1 MESARSRWLKQNP
14 FLEPL
19 ARFQEAVAAAAAAV
33 PVPPVALPGWEAYRA
48 EYQAG
53 VPLLRSRSHGPAL
66 VAAGAEVLG
75 GLAERVLEAKL
86 PAKLLD
92 GCREVRDAA
101 ATPEGRARAM
111 AWVVAAEP
119 EGPEPAQPG
128 LLRFLGWIALGRV
141 LAPHAGAYAEWRD
154 DAAWRRAPC
163 PTCGGLPMMAQL
175 VAREAG
181 RERVLVCGCCP
192 TRWTYR
198 RVGCPHC
205 GNEAADRLALLEL
218 QGPAGLRLD
227 VCESCKG
234 YLKTYTGEGDEELF
248 LADWPT
254 LVLDAMAAE
263 RGYARRGASLYEL

>member
-19 ARFQEAVAAAAAAV
+19 SRFQEAVAAAAAAV
-33 PVPPVALPGWEAYRA
+33 PVPPLDLPAFEAYRA

-53 VPLLRSRSHGPAL
+53 APLLRSASHGPAL
-66 VAAGAEVLG
+66 RAAGAEALGALAASVL
-75 GLAERVLEAKL
+75 AAKL

-92 GCREVRDAA
+92 GCREVSDGLG
-101 ATPEGRARAM
+101 TPEARARAL

-128 LLRFLGWIALGRV
+128 LLRFLAWTALGRV
-141 LAPHAGAYAEWRD
+141 LAPLAGPYAAWRD
-154 DAAWRRAPC
+154 DAAWRRAQC
-163 PTCGGLPMMAQL
+163 PACGSLPMMAQL

-192 TRWTYR
+192 TRWSFR

-205 GNEAADRLALLEL
+205 GNEAADRLAVLEL
-218 QGPAGLRLD
+218 QGPAALRLD